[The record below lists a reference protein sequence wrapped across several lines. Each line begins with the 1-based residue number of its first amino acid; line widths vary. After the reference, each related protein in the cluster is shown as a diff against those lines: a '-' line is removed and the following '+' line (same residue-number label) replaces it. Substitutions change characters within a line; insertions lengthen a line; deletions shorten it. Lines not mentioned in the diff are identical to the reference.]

1 MAKTNVNMD
10 EQNDEAD
17 SELADYQDL
26 VDLVEED
33 AENRGDPDI
42 KAEQKKVQQKK
53 RMSKPK
59 AKAKAAN
66 PDDLLLG
73 PPKKGKGRGK
83 GRGRGRGKGKGRGR
97 FGRRNALPLPD
108 QPAETAEPP
117 AELSIAEAAEPPPEL
132 SIAEAAEPPPRPQHC
147 RSS

>member
-42 KAEQKKVQQKK
+42 KAEQKKVQK
-53 RMSKPK
+53 
-59 AKAKAAN
+59 
-66 PDDLLLG
+66 
-73 PPKKGKGRGK
+73 KKG
-83 GRGRGRGKGKGRGR
+83 
-97 FGRRNALPLPD
+97 
-108 QPAETAEPP
+108 
-117 AELSIAEAAEPPPEL
+117 
-132 SIAEAAEPPPRPQHC
+132 
-147 RSS
+147 